1 MSFEG
6 NTVSLL
12 FQNRCKLEGFT
23 NLIFSGTRIAFL
35 YSILFQKGR
44 GTRKILNNFHK
55 ALRRQKLA
63 YLSGCYSLS
72 VVPPLEWNTFKK
84 RMLSPECVVLQLW
97 LHSKQTILNV

>member
-1 MSFEG
+1 M
-6 NTVSLL
+6 SLL
-12 FQNRCKLEGFT
+12 FQNRCKLGGFAD
-23 NLIFSGTRIAFL
+23 LIFWGTRIAFL
-35 YSILFQKGR
+35 YSIRFQKGR

-55 ALRRQKLA
+55 ALRRQKQA

-84 RMLSPECVVLQLW
+84 RILSPECVILQLW